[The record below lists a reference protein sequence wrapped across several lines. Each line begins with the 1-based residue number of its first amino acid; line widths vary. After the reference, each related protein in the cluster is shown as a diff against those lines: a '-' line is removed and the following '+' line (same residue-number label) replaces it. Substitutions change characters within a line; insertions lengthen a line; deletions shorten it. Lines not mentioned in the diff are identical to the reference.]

1 MNYKFNMYRI
11 AVANCDHQCEEWI
24 KKLLNEG
31 YTIIDMGNPL
41 GKNLSFFYEMEKSL
55 LGFK

>member
-1 MNYKFNMYRI
+1 MYRI